1 MLQDTL
7 FLLVG
12 FAGLLF
18 GAEQLVKGAARLA
31 DRLGI
36 SALVIGLTVVA
47 FGTSMPEQVI
57 SLIAALNDS
66 SDIAV
71 GNVIGSNFFNI
82 ALILGVAGVIF
93 PIAID
98 SQLVRRDLPILIG
111 VSLIA
116 YLFAFTG
123 ERISRPEGGILFAG
137 VLAFTWLS
145 YRLAGDEPE
154 AVQQEGVAA
163 EADRLAAQTPAW
175 QEVVRLVVGVVIL
188 VIGAN
193 LAVEG
198 ATGLARA
205 AGVSERVIGLTL
217 VAAGTSLPEL
227 ATSVMAALRKAPDIA
242 IGNVIGSN
250 IFNLT
255 SILGLTALVQPI
267 PVSADFLRLDFPI
280 MLAITILLVPLFMD
294 RKLQRAE
301 AGLCLAL
308 FAGYMGFLFAR

>member
-1 MLQDTL
+1 MLLDS
-7 FLLVG
+7 LLVLLG
-12 FAGLLF
+12 FVGLVF
-18 GAEQLVKGAARLA
+18 GADHLVKGAARLA
-31 DRLGI
+31 DRFGI

-47 FGTSMPEQVI
+47 FGTSMPELVI
-57 SLIAALNDS
+57 SLTAVLAGS
-66 SDIAV
+66 GDIAV

-82 ALILGVAGVIF
+82 ALILGAAGIIF

-98 SQLVRRDLPILIG
+98 SQLVQRDLPIMIG
-111 VSLIA
+111 ITLLA
-116 YLFAFTG
+116 YFFAATN
-123 ERISRPEGGILFAG
+123 ERIAQGEGAILFAC
-137 VLAFTWLS
+137 VIAFTWLS
-145 YRLAGDEPE
+145 YRLARDEPD

-163 EADRLAAQTPAW
+163 EGGLLSDNTQVWREALR
-175 QEVVRLVVGVVIL
+175 VVFGIILV

-193 LAVEG
+193 LTVEG

-205 AGVSERVIGLTL
+205 AGISERVIGLTL

-227 ATSVMAALRKAPDIA
+227 ATSVVAALRKAPDIA

-280 MLAITILLVPLFMD
+280 MIGISLLLVPLFAD

-301 AGLCLAL
+301 AGLFLGL
-308 FAGYMGFLFAR
+308 FVGYMGFLFAR